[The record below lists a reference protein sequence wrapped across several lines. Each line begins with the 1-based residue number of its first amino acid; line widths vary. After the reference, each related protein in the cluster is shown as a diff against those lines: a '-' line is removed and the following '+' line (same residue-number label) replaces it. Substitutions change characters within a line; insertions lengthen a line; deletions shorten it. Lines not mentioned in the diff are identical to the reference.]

1 MKLGFGIGNKKI
13 RYGSEVLVIGENDE
27 LELWRNKIVERKL
40 RWDGGESERAK
51 GRTWETWVRVVRMK
65 EQNVLLFLLY
75 YIIIKEK
82 KSVNHKTILGR
93 QWNRKAGKL
102 KKFIRDGI

>member
-40 RWDGGESERAK
+40 RWDGGDSERAK
-51 GRTWETWVRVVRMK
+51 GRTWVRVVRMK

-75 YIIIKEK
+75 YIIIIKEK
-82 KSVNHKTILGR
+82 KKGR
-93 QWNRKAGKL
+93 KP
-102 KKFIRDGI
+102 